1 MDLVGTIGSKKI
13 IGRDGSNYR
22 ISNNGLSLVLYGGE
36 YLALGFTQGAMV
48 MDDVYN
54 SALCFISPY
63 YSGTRT
69 LYSEYGWHFGEDVY
83 GHNYAMTDFVFKQTY
98 NGTTYTGYT
107 GAVTVGDKT
116 LTFANGILIRVQ

>member
-1 MDLVGTIGSKKI
+1 
-13 IGRDGSNYR
+13 
-22 ISNNGLSLVLYGGE
+22 VLYTGD

-54 SALCFISPY
+54 AALCFINPY
-63 YSGTRT
+63 RSDPTAELPYN
-69 LYSEYGWHFGEDVY
+69 EVGWHFGYYGCDVY
-83 GHNYAMTDFVFKQTY
+83 GHGNPLIDFTIKQTY